1 MAPRHILFALV
12 ISVLALSLPSRAVA
26 GPPTER
32 IRLITDRIIE
42 IVSGPALKGPENK
55 DKRRRLIREAVD
67 EVFDWREMAR
77 RTLAR
82 HWKARTEEEKE
93 EFVRLLGKL
102 LERTYMDRVDDY
114 SGEKVAFLGE
124 TLEDEYGVVTVEIIT
139 RKNTAVS
146 VLYRMKLKKGKWY
159 VYDISIEGVSLVHNY
174 RTQFNSIIVR
184 SSFKDLMEKL
194 RDKVA
199 PE

>member
-1 MAPRHILFALV
+1 MAPRHILFVLV

-55 DKRRRLIREAVD
+55 EKRRRLIREAVD

-82 HWKARTEEEKE
+82 H
-93 EFVRLLGKL
+93 
-102 LERTYMDRVDDY
+102 
-114 SGEKVAFLGE
+114 
-124 TLEDEYGVVTVEIIT
+124 
-139 RKNTAVS
+139 
-146 VLYRMKLKKGKWY
+146 
-159 VYDISIEGVSLVHNY
+159 
-174 RTQFNSIIVR
+174 
-184 SSFKDLMEKL
+184 
-194 RDKVA
+194 
-199 PE
+199 